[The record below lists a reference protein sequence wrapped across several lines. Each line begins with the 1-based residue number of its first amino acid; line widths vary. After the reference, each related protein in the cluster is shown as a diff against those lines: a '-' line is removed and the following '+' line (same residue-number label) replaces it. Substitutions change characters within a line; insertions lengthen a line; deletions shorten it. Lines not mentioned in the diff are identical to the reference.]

1 MATINIHFAQP
12 SSSFSYHQI
21 MAAKTPVY
29 NTTDVNDLN
38 TPLKSVL
45 NFRDVGAFVNRASG
59 TT

>member
-1 MATINIHFAQP
+1 
-12 SSSFSYHQI
+12 
-21 MAAKTPVY
+21 MAAKTPL
-29 NTTDVNDLN
+29 TKSTDIDDLN